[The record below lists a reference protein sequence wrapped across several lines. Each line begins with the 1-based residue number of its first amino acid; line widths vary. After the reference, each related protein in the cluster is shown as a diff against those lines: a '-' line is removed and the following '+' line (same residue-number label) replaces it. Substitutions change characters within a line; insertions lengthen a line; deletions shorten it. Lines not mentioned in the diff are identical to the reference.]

1 MGIYWWRGRATWK
14 QLQVVKTNFNGF
26 VSYIFVGKSALSS
39 RSVWCVCLWRKRM
52 FSKTQSCGHA
62 NRIVPFEFVQRC
74 QPLSGEHYRKWSW
87 SCCDW
92 NILIWIKKLAELRV
106 SNMLPVYEHSDAKEL
121 VCMVIERWKTVIS
134 ICIFSTLFSIY
145 LPLVDE
151 GNLFNSLY
159 LFLLM
164 VISFVVTTHPGLVNR
179 LTSALSSFWFH
190 FCCVPV
196 FPNVRLQR
204 WGKWFHDL
212 IVRTCVLQFFEK
224 KACLKLSSEPSI

>member
-74 QPLSGEHYRKWSW
+74 QPLSGEHCRKWSW
-87 SCCDW
+87 SYCDW
-92 NILIWIKKLAELRV
+92 NQLIWIKKLADLRV
-106 SNMLPVYEHSDAKEL
+106 SNMLPFMNTGNAKEL

-145 LPLVDE
+145 MHLWWMRGICLTIFTYFCWWLSPLLSWRILV
-151 GNLFNSLY
+151 
-159 LFLLM
+159 LL
-164 VISFVVTTHPGLVNR
+164 IGLLV
-179 LTSALSSFWFH
+179 H
-190 FCCVPV
+190 CP
-196 FPNVRLQR
+196 
-204 WGKWFHDL
+204 
-212 IVRTCVLQFFEK
+212 
-224 KACLKLSSEPSI
+224 